1 MKAARRLRVTANNRN
16 YRPGLYRLVAHAGE
30 IKAVHYGQFMP
41 DFHTTV
47 ADTIWREGGVRCV
60 MVPSAMGTAV
70 ELRTEQ
76 GAIFLR
82 KQAPTITAARNE
94 AEYLRLL
101 LQRNEPVPPST
112 GLKPFA
118 LIVEDEQDTADAYRE
133 ALRFTGIRALTVPN
147 GRDALRRAG
156 ELIPDLI
163 ILDYRLPDLHGREL
177 CRELRANPDTTQVPI
192 LVVTA
197 SPQDNPDFGCPDAV
211 LTKPCLL
218 PTFLAASRLLLRRVM
233 PTTSRPPAAPTA

>member
-1 MKAARRLRVTANNRN
+1 
-16 YRPGLYRLVAHAGE
+16 
-30 IKAVHYGQFMP
+30 MP

-47 ADTIWREGGVRCV
+47 GETIWREGGVSCV
-60 MVPSAMGTAV
+60 MAPSSVGTAV

-76 GAIFLR
+76 GGVFLR

-94 AEYLRLL
+94 GEYLRLL
-101 LQRNEPVPPST
+101 LQRDTPALDASA
-112 GLKPFA
+112 LRPFA

-133 ALRFTGIRALTVPN
+133 ALRFSGVRALTVPN
-147 GRDALRRAG
+147 GRDALRRAE

-163 ILDYRLPDLHGREL
+163 ILDYRLPDLHGRDL
-177 CRELRANPDTTQVPI
+177 CRQLRANPDTMQVPI

-197 SPQDNPDFGCPDAV
+197 SPQDNPDSDCPDAV

-218 PTFLAASRLLLRRVM
+218 PTLLAASRLLLRRVM
-233 PTTSRPPAAPTA
+233 PASSRPPAPPTA

>member
-1 MKAARRLRVTANNRN
+1 MT
-16 YRPGLYRLVAHAGE
+16 E
-30 IKAVHYGQFMP
+30 
-41 DFHTTV
+41 FHTTIGDEV
-47 ADTIWREGGVRCV
+47 WKEGGVRCV
-60 MVPSAMGTAV
+60 MVPSGIGTAV

-76 GAIFLR
+76 GAVFLR
-82 KQAPTITAARNE
+82 KQAPSGTAARNE

-101 LQRNEPVPPST
+101 LQRNAAPPVESA
-112 GLKPFA
+112 LKPFA

-133 ALRFTGIRALTVPN
+133 ALRFNGVRALTVPT
-147 GRDALRRAG
+147 GRDALRHAE

-177 CRELRANPDTTQVPI
+177 CRQLRANPETEQVPI

-197 SPQDNPDFGCPDAV
+197 SPQDNPDTDCPDAV

-218 PTFLAASRLLLRRVM
+218 PTFLAASRLLLRRVL
-233 PTTSRPPAAPTA
+233 PAVARPPAAPPA

>member
-1 MKAARRLRVTANNRN
+1 
-16 YRPGLYRLVAHAGE
+16 
-30 IKAVHYGQFMP
+30 MP

-47 ADTIWREGGVRCV
+47 GETIWREGGVRCV
-60 MVPSAMGTAV
+60 MVPSSVGTAV

-76 GAIFLR
+76 GGVFLR

-94 AEYLRLL
+94 GEYLRLL
-101 LQRNEPVPPST
+101 LQRDTPAPDVSA
-112 GLKPFA
+112 LRPFA

-133 ALRFTGIRALTVPN
+133 ALRFSGVRALTVTN
-147 GRDALRRAG
+147 GRDALRRAE

-163 ILDYRLPDLHGREL
+163 ILDYRLPDLHGRDL
-177 CRELRANPDTTQVPI
+177 CRQLRANPDTMQVPI

-197 SPQDNPDFGCPDAV
+197 SPQDNPDSDCLDAV

-233 PTTSRPPAAPTA
+233 AAPSRPPAAPTA

>member
-1 MKAARRLRVTANNRN
+1 M
-16 YRPGLYRLVAHAGE
+16 
-30 IKAVHYGQFMP
+30 
-41 DFHTTV
+41 
-47 ADTIWREGGVRCV
+47 ADLHSAIGGTLWREGGVRCV
-60 MVPSAMGTAV
+60 LVPYSAGTAV

-76 GAIFLR
+76 GAVFLR
-82 KQAPTITAARNE
+82 KQAPSGTAARNE

-101 LQRNEPVPPST
+101 LQRESAATPPSA
-112 GLKPFA
+112 LKPFA

-133 ALRFTGIRALTVPN
+133 ALSIDGVRGLTVPN
-147 GRDALRRAG
+147 GRDALRLAV

-177 CRELRANPDTTQVPI
+177 CRQLRANPETRQVPI

-197 SPQDNPDFGCPDAV
+197 SPQDSPDADCPDAV

-218 PTFLAASRLLLRRVM
+218 PTLLAASRLLLRRVL
-233 PTTSRPPAAPTA
+233 PAVTRLPAAPIA

>member
-1 MKAARRLRVTANNRN
+1 
-16 YRPGLYRLVAHAGE
+16 
-30 IKAVHYGQFMP
+30 MP
-41 DFHTTV
+41 DFHTAV
-47 ADTIWREGGVRCV
+47 GETIWREGDVRCV
-60 MVPSAMGTAV
+60 MVPWGAGTAV

-76 GAIFLR
+76 GKVFLR

-101 LQRNEPVPPST
+101 LQRDAPAADPSA
-112 GLKPFA
+112 LKPFA
-118 LIVEDEQDTADAYRE
+118 LIVEDEPDTADAYRE
-133 ALRFTGIRALTVPN
+133 ALRFSGVRALTVLN
-147 GRDALRRAG
+147 GRDALRRAE

-177 CRELRANPDTTQVPI
+177 CRQLRANPDTMQVPI

-197 SPQDNPDFGCPDAV
+197 SPQDNPGSDCPDAV

-218 PTFLAASRLLLRRVM
+218 PTLLAASRLLLRRVV
-233 PTTSRPPAAPTA
+233 PAASRPPAAPTA